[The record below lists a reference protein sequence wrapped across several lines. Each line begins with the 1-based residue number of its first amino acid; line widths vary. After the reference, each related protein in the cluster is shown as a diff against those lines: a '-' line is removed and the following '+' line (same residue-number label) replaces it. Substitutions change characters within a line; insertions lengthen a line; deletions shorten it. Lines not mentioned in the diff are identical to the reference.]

1 MAGNTAILSVRVLG
15 DADSAVSSLD
25 KTQSAAS
32 KVAGG
37 IGKAFK
43 IGVGTVATGAAI
55 GLGAALTGGFK
66 RLSGIENAQA
76 KMKGLGYD
84 TKQVQGIM
92 DNALAS
98 VEGTAFSLDAAATTA
113 AGAVSAGIK
122 PGKDLQL
129 TLDTVANSAAAA
141 GTDMETMGSI
151 FNKAATAGKA
161 QNDVLGQLAD
171 RGLPI
176 YQELGKVIGVT
187 GDEVFKLASEGKVSF
202 AQFQEAAANAS
213 GNVAKE
219 LGGTA
224 TGSIMNFRAAV
235 SNFGATLLSGVFPH
249 IAPIFQA
256 ITARIK
262 DMSKAVGPAA
272 DQFGDRFGGAI
283 QKAAN
288 WILALDFK
296 KITDFVTGI
305 DFSGVGRSLSSMGD
319 SFARMGPALSNIA
332 AAAPGIIAT
341 GLDLLA
347 KALSFVADHSDKLV
361 VLIPALVAGFML
373 WRGASSALQ
382 VQFGL
387 LRAAEVAMT
396 PITLANNI
404 LRRGSIRLEM
414 QHAAATGANTA
425 AQNIATAA
433 TKRGMIAT
441 AASRA
446 VMLGKLALMA
456 PVKIATLAWAG
467 AQRVLNAAMRANPI
481 GIVITAIGLLVGA
494 VIWAWNNVDW
504 FRNGIID
511 AWNWIKRTSLTVWN
525 AVSTGIGNAWTWIVN
540 MFKRFHPVGI
550 IISHWSK
557 IKAFT
562 SAAWNAVKN
571 FISTAWTGIVTV
583 VRTRILGAV
592 NTVRTGWNNAKNMT
606 SAAWNGIVNAVRN
619 TVGRLLSVVR
629 GIPGKIRSGLG
640 NLGSLL
646 KNSGKAL
653 ITGFIDGIKGAVG
666 RAVDAVKG
674 VVSRVRD
681 LFPFSPAK
689 DGPLS
694 GKGYTTF
701 SGAAMIGD
709 FAKAIAA
716 EQNTVKR
723 ATTKVLD
730 AAALGSRYE
739 IPTISTRAITGAAG
753 LAPAASRRG
762 SNGSGV
768 VKVEINFTGLVT
780 DKHAVA
786 REIKKILKDHDVLI
800 GEG

>member
-1 MAGNTAILSVRVLG
+1 MSNTAILSVRVLG

-25 KTQSAAS
+25 RTQSAAS

-43 IGVGTVATGAAI
+43 VGVGTVATGAAI

-176 YQELGKVIGVT
+176 YQELGKVLGVT
-187 GDEVFKLASEGKVSF
+187 GEEVFKLASEGKVSF

-213 GNVAKE
+213 GDVAKH

-235 SNFGATLLSGVFPH
+235 SNFGASLLGGVFPH

-262 DMSKAVGPAA
+262 DMSAAVGPAA
-272 DQFGDRFGGAI
+272 QAFGDRFGGAI
-283 QKAAN
+283 QKVAT
-288 WILALDFK
+288 WILQLDFSD
-296 KITDFVTGI
+296 IRSF
-305 DFSGVGRSLSSMGD
+305 FSNSDWGSVQTSFSQIGD
-319 SFARMGPALSNIA
+319 SLKRMGPAVKTLA
-332 AAAPGIIAT
+332 LAAPGAIAI
-341 GLDLLA
+341 GMKLLA
-347 KALSFVADHSDKLV
+347 AGLKLVSEHSDKLV
-361 VLIPALVAGFML
+361 WAIPAIVGGFLMWRSASGML
-373 WRGASSALQ
+373 SAQ
-382 VQFGL
+382 MNT
-387 LRAAEVAMT
+387 LRMAEVAMA
-396 PITLANNI
+396 PVTLANNI

-414 QHAAATGANTA
+414 QHAAATSTNTA

-433 TKRGMIAT
+433 TTRGTVAN

-456 PVKIATLAWAG
+456 PVRVALLAWAG
-467 AQRVLNAAMRANPI
+467 AQRVLNLAMRANPI
-481 GIVITAIGLLVGA
+481 GLVITAIGLLVGA
-494 VIWAWNNVDW
+494 VVWAWNNVDW
-504 FRNGIID
+504 FRNGVVD
-511 AWNWIKRTSLTVWN
+511 AWNWIKSVSLTVWN
-525 AVSTGIGNAWTWIVN
+525 AVKTGIGAAWTWIVN
-540 MFKRFHPVGI
+540 IFKRFHPVGI
-550 IISHWSK
+550 IVSHWDK
-557 IKAFT
+557 IKSFT
-562 SAAWNAVKN
+562 SSAWNAVKT
-571 FISTAWTGIVTV
+571 FISGAWNAIVMNIT
-583 VRTRILGAV
+583 TRITGAV
-592 NTVRTGWNNAKNMT
+592 NSVRTGWNNAKQMT
-606 SAAWNGIVNAVRN
+606 VNAWNGIVTSVTQ
-619 TVGRLLSVVR
+619 TVVRLLSVVR
-629 GIPGKIRSGLG
+629 GIPGKIKSGLG

-646 KNSGKAL
+646 KNAGKAL
-653 ITGFIDGIKGAVG
+653 ITGFINGIKGAVG
-666 RAVDAVKG
+666 AAVDAVKG

-694 GKGYTTF
+694 GRGYTTF

-716 EQNTVKR
+716 EQNTVRR
-723 ATTKVLD
+723 ATEKVMN

-739 IPTISTRAITGAAG
+739 IPTIGTRAVTGAAG
-753 LAPAASRRG
+753 LAPAPGRRA
-762 SNGSGV
+762 GSGV

>member
-1 MAGNTAILSVRVLG
+1 MSNTAILSVRVLG

-25 KTQSAAS
+25 RTQSAAS

-55 GLGAALTGGFK
+55 GLSAALTGGFK

-92 DNALAS
+92 DNALSS

-176 YQELGKVIGVT
+176 YQELGKVLGVT
-187 GDEVFKLASEGKVSF
+187 GDEVFKLASQGKVSF

-213 GNVAKE
+213 GDVAKE

-224 TGSIMNFRAAV
+224 TGSIMNFRSAV
-235 SNFGATLLSGVFPH
+235 SNLGASLLSGVFPH

-256 ITARIK
+256 ITTRIK
-262 DMSKAVGPAA
+262 DMSAAVGPAA
-272 DQFGDRFGGAI
+272 EQFGDRFGGAI
-283 QKAAN
+283 QKAAE
-288 WILALDFK
+288 WILALDFT
-296 KITDFVTGI
+296 KITDFVTSI
-305 DFSGVGRSLSSMGD
+305 DFSGVSVSLSSMGD
-319 SFARMGPALSNIA
+319 SFARMGPALGSIA
-332 AAAPGIIAT
+332 AAAPGVIAT

-361 VLIPALVAGFML
+361 VLIPALAAGFML

-387 LRAAEVAMT
+387 LRAAEVAMA
-396 PITLANNI
+396 PVTLANNI

-425 AQNIATAA
+425 AQNISTVA
-433 TKRGMIAT
+433 TKRGMLAM

-456 PVKIATLAWAG
+456 PVKIAMLAWAG

-481 GIVITAIGLLVGA
+481 GLVVTAIGLLVGA
-494 VIWAWNNVDW
+494 VVWAWNNVDW
-504 FRNGIID
+504 FRTGVVD
-511 AWNWIKRTSLTVWN
+511 AWNWIKTTSITVWT
-525 AVSTGIGNAWTWIVN
+525 AVKNWIGDAWTWIVN
-540 MFKRFHPVGI
+540 IFKRFHPVGI
-550 IISHWSK
+550 IVSHWSK

-562 SAAWNAVKN
+562 SSAWNAVKT
-571 FISTAWTGIVTV
+571 FISGAWNAIVMNIT
-583 VRTRILGAV
+583 TRITGAV
-592 NTVRTGWNNAKNMT
+592 NTVRNGWNNAKQMT
-606 SAAWNGIVNAVRN
+606 VNAWNGIVTSVTQ
-619 TVGRLLSVVR
+619 TVVRLLSVVR
-629 GIPGKIRSGLG
+629 GIPGKIKSGLG

-653 ITGFIDGIKGAVG
+653 ITGFINGIKGAVG
-666 RAVDAVKG
+666 AAVNAVKG

-689 DGPLS
+689 DGPLA
-694 GKGYTTF
+694 GRGYTTF

-723 ATTKVLD
+723 ATEKVMN

-739 IPTISTRAITGAAG
+739 IPTIGTRAVTGAAG

-762 SNGSGV
+762 RAGSGV